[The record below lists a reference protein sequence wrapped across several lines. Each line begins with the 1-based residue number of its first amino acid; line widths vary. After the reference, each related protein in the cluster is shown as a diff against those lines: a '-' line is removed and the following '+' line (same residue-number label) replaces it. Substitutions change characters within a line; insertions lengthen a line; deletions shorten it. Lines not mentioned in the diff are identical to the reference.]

1 MTDWMTDELIEETR
15 KFLRGDP
22 AGDKRASLA
31 RLLNITEHKSRELIR
46 RAEVSGPTW
55 GIWDL
60 ETTALEGHF
69 GRLLCG
75 SILCYPSMEMVTHS
89 WPDYSEDP
97 SEDGG
102 LAVAIRDEIEKH
114 QFSCG
119 YYTKG
124 FDFGFLNARLLAA
137 GERRIRSHL
146 HLDCIWAF
154 RGWRGVKIGS
164 SSMKN
169 VAEFL
174 GLEQKM
180 QLPKEIWV
188 KAGMGNKTAL
198 ARIIER
204 CESDVRITWEI
215 AQHILNAEPPMLK
228 SPLQMYP

>member
-1 MTDWMTDELIEETR
+1 MSDWMTDALVEKTR
-15 KFLRGDP
+15 EFLGENP
-22 AGDKRASLA
+22 EGDKRAQLA
-31 RLLNITEHKSRELIR
+31 RLLDITEFKARQLIR
-46 RAEVSGPTW
+46 RASVSGPTW

-75 SILCYPSMEMVTHS
+75 SILSYPDMEMVTHS
-89 WPDYSEDP
+89 WPDYAEDP
-97 SEDGG
+97 SEDGH

-137 GERRIRSHL
+137 GERLIKPHL

-154 RGWRGVKIGS
+154 RGWRGPKIGS
-164 SSMKN
+164 SRMSN
-169 VAEFL
+169 VAEYL

-180 QLPKEIWV
+180 KLPKEVWV
-188 KAGMGNKTAL
+188 KAGMGNKAAL
-198 ARIIER
+198 RQIIER
-204 CESDVRITWEI
+204 CESDVRITWDI
-215 AQHILNAEPPMLK
+215 AQYVLDNKILKN
-228 SPLQMYP
+228 PLQMYP